1 MMMWYS
7 GGNWGWGSWILMTV
21 AMVVFW
27 AALITGAVLAVRYTA
42 SARRADTNPAALPT
56 RAEELVA
63 QRYARGEI
71 DEDEYQG
78 RVALLRPI
86 KCRGGSSLRPGSPI
100 GSGRSAQDREAQAGN
115 ASPDPHGKAE
125 AARNHAARQ
134 RRLGNVL

>member
-27 AALITGAVLAVRYTA
+27 AALITGAVLAVRYA
-42 SARRADTNPAALPT
+42 VSARRADTNPAALPT

-78 RVALLRPI
+78 RVALLRQI
-86 KCRGGSSLRPGSPI
+86 K
-100 GSGRSAQDREAQAGN
+100 
-115 ASPDPHGKAE
+115 
-125 AARNHAARQ
+125 
-134 RRLGNVL
+134 

>member
-1 MMMWYS
+1 MMMGYS

-27 AALITGAVLAVRYTA
+27 AALITGAVLAVRYA
-42 SARRADTNPAALPT
+42 VSARRADTNPAALST

-78 RVALLRPI
+78 RVALLRQI
-86 KCRGGSSLRPGSPI
+86 K
-100 GSGRSAQDREAQAGN
+100 
-115 ASPDPHGKAE
+115 
-125 AARNHAARQ
+125 
-134 RRLGNVL
+134 